1 MRRENAFS
9 PAPVVG
15 DMLENLLISD
25 LSVKGEGIA
34 RSSGRVV
41 FLDKG
46 LPGEIVRARIT
57 GVKKNL
63 LHARIESVLKPS
75 PNAVPALCPHVR
87 DCGGCVL
94 QHYSYQALLE
104 WKRDYVRQCLSR
116 IGKLELGDISPVEPS
131 ARKLAWRAKV
141 SYAFTPVENRGIL
154 LGLRGR
160 DGRELIETTHCVAQE
175 VPVMQLLDYVR
186 REVNR
191 LGIPAWGKPACNA
204 AGKSALSGGGDPGY
218 LRRLVA
224 HSPEY
229 MPDGRRQLLIE
240 IISGSDHLAR
250 DKAGQAG
257 APNAAGDSAYRR
269 LTRLERLRMLGE
281 RLMDRFALT
290 GFVHT
295 ERRALSDIAY
305 GEKKV
310 QGFGSDA
317 YLESFGHVTA
327 KASYNVFMQ
336 TNTKVALRLFEL
348 VAEQA
353 KARSTDI
360 VWDLFSGVG
369 CIAMFLA
376 RSVATVHG
384 VEVSPEAVACAR
396 ENAGAM
402 GLSNCFFHVCD
413 LNFPGAMRDL
423 PAPDI
428 VVADPPR
435 FGLPDALIELLLAV
449 PARRLLYVSCNP
461 ASQARD
467 ALRLKGRWRALK
479 SLPLDMFPY
488 SPHVENLL
496 VFEKR

>member
-1 MRRENAFS
+1 MKQENALS

-34 RSSGRVV
+34 RNAGRVV
-41 FLDKG
+41 FLNEG
-46 LPGEIVRARIT
+46 LPGAIVRARIT
-57 GVKKNL
+57 GIKKNL
-63 LHARIESVLKPS
+63 LHASVESVLKPS
-75 PNAVPALCPHVR
+75 PDAAPALCPHVR

-94 QHYSYQALLE
+94 QHYSYPALLE
-104 WKRDYVRQCLSR
+104 WKRNYVRQCLLR
-116 IGKLELGDISPVEPS
+116 IGKLDLGYLSPVEPS

-141 SYAFTPVENRGIL
+141 SYAFAPAEKGGIL

-160 DGRELIETTHCVAQE
+160 GGRRLIETTHCAAQAA
-175 VPVMQLLDYVR
+175 PVMQLLDYVR

-191 LGIPAWGKPACNA
+191 LGIPAWGTPARNA
-204 AGKSALSGGGDPGY
+204 TGKGDLSGKGDPGY
-218 LRRLVA
+218 LRRLVV

-240 IISGSDHLAR
+240 IISGPDHQVQDRTGQGGASDI
-250 DKAGQAG
+250 
-257 APNAAGDSAYRR
+257 AGDSADLRR
-269 LTRLERLRMLGE
+269 IEKLRMLGMQ
-281 RLMDRFALT
+281 LMERFALT

-295 ERRALSDIAY
+295 ERCARSDIAY

-317 YLESFGHVTA
+317 YRESFGPVSV
-327 KASYNVFMQ
+327 KASYNAFLQ

-360 VWDLFSGVG
+360 VWDLFSGIG

-376 RSVATVHG
+376 RSAVAVHG
-384 VEVSPEAVACAR
+384 AEVSPEAVACAR

-413 LNFPGAMRDL
+413 LNFPGAVRNL
-423 PAPDI
+423 PEPDI
-428 VVADPPR
+428 VIADPPR
-435 FGLPDALIELLLAV
+435 SGLPDALIELLFSV
-449 PARRLLYVSCNP
+449 PAHRLLYVSCNP

-467 ALRLKGRWRALK
+467 ALRLNRGWRALK

>member
-1 MRRENAFS
+1 MRQENALS
-9 PAPVVG
+9 PGPFVG
-15 DMLENLLISD
+15 DTLENLVISD

-34 RSSGRVV
+34 RSAGRVV
-41 FLDKG
+41 FLDEG

-63 LHARIESVLKPS
+63 LRARIESVLKPS

-87 DCGGCVL
+87 ECGGCVL
-94 QHYSYQALLE
+94 QRCSYPALLE

-141 SYAFTPVENRGIL
+141 SYAFAPAGNDEVL

-160 DGRELIETTHCVAQE
+160 DGLRLIETTHCVAQDAT
-175 VPVMQLLDYVR
+175 VMRLLEYVR

-191 LGIPAWGKPACNA
+191 LGIPAWGKPVRNA
-204 AGKSALSGGGDPGY
+204 AGKGALSGDPGY

-240 IISGSDHLAR
+240 VISGPDHLVR
-250 DKAGQAG
+250 DKAGQGDDIANDGAG
-257 APNAAGDSAYRR
+257 F
-269 LTRLERLRMLGE
+269 TRLEKLHMLGE
-281 RLMDRFALT
+281 RLMERFALT

-295 ERRALSDIAY
+295 ERRARSDIAY

-310 QGFGSDA
+310 QSFGSDT

-327 KASYNVFMQ
+327 KAPYNAFLQ

-348 VAEQA
+348 VAGEA
-353 KARSTDI
+353 KACSRDI

-376 RSVATVHG
+376 RSAAFVHG
-384 VEVSPEAVACAR
+384 AEVSPEAVACAR
-396 ENAGAM
+396 ENAGAL

-413 LNFPGAMRDL
+413 LNFPDAACNL
-423 PAPDI
+423 PAPDLVI
-428 VVADPPR
+428 ADPPR

-467 ALRLKGRWRALK
+467 ALRLSGSWRALK

-496 VFEKR
+496 VFEKRRH